1 MIEFFR
7 VLNLFFKRNIFK
19 IQNYKFKKIFKNQNF
34 YNISIDNKNNLK
46 LLKKLLSHIDGI
58 YCDSNNLIR
67 NLVKYSKPLKKR
79 CNYKINLKTKKYD
92 VRFKNNLANEILI

>member
-1 MIEFFR
+1 M
-7 VLNLFFKRNIFK
+7 
-19 IQNYKFKKIFKNQNF
+19 
-34 YNISIDNKNNLK
+34 
-46 LLKKLLSHIDGI
+46 SHIDGI

-92 VRFKNNLANEILI
+92 VRFKNNLANEIFDIKISYLVKFFGY